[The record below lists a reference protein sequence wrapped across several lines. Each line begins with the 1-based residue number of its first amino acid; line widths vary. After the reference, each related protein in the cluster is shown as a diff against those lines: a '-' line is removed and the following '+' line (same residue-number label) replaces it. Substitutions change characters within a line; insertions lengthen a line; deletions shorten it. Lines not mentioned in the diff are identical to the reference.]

1 MWSGAE
7 IAICS
12 VPHKLVQSSREV
24 MTVTLQEIIADIH
37 ALTEDLEVYERK
49 FGVLSETFYE
59 LYLSGEEPDDETW
72 VLDWADWAGAYKI
85 LLRRQEQYRRTIEA
99 LRQQTPSLTN
109 VIERTSRR
117 EPIPVAS

>member
-1 MWSGAE
+1 M
-7 IAICS
+7 
-12 VPHKLVQSSREV
+12 
-24 MTVTLQEIIADIH
+24 TLQEIIADIH

-59 LYLSGEEPDDETW
+59 LYLSGEEPDEEAW

-85 LLRRQEQYRRTIEA
+85 WLRRQEQYRRTIET
-99 LRQQTPSLTN
+99 LRQQTPSLAN

>member
-1 MWSGAE
+1 M
-7 IAICS
+7 
-12 VPHKLVQSSREV
+12 
-24 MTVTLQEIIADIH
+24 TLQEIITDIH

-59 LYLSGEEPDDETW
+59 LYLSGEEPDEEAW

-85 LLRRQEQYRRTIEA
+85 WLRRQEQYRRTIET
-99 LRQQTPSLTN
+99 LRQQTPSLAN